1 MAGTLSS
8 LGLGSSGALSA
19 DTIDKLKKND
29 EQLQINPIKAKIQ
42 NTTQKTQA
50 YDLISSL
57 MTGFSAS
64 TDRLGG
70 DLLYLN
76 RSTSVTG
83 DGASVTVENG
93 VAPQSFTIDV
103 TKLATKDVN
112 QSTAFSGLSALV
124 ATADDTIGISIDGRT
139 FDINVTSTTTLEE
152 LKNSINDIA
161 GEKVTA
167 SILNVADGDFRLII
181 SSKESGSNQDITFS
195 DNGFLTGSLIDQAD
209 LDADGI
215 ADGIVQTA
223 GDSSFKYNGINFTRS
238 SNTITDITVGVSITL
253 LEEGKSA
260 TATVSQ
266 DTNEIATELST
277 LTSAYNSLLR
287 ELTNTTTSD
296 LDEGTVGVFNG
307 ENTIKTLSR
316 EINKLLFQ
324 TDPSGNS
331 IVNYG
336 FELNQDGTLTFDE
349 AAFKAEFQKDPEAAE
364 KLFKYETDSNGD
376 VTDGIFKK
384 LDDYLDDQ
392 TSTNGLLSTF
402 GTSLSNQVDALYAEQ
417 TRAQEL
423 LDARYETMF
432 FRFAAFDR
440 IIGGLEQQ
448 FNSLRQQIEMSINAK

>member
-19 DTIDKLKKND
+19 DTIDKLKTND
-29 EQLQINPIKAKIQ
+29 EQLQIDPIKAKIE

-57 MTGFSAS
+57 TTGFSAS

-83 DGASVTVENG
+83 EGATVTAENG

-103 TKLATKDVN
+103 TTLATKDIQ
-112 QSTAFSGLSALV
+112 QSSAFTSASNTI
-124 ATADDTIGISIDGRT
+124 ATADGTITVSIDGQD
-139 FDINVTSTTTLEE
+139 FNIAVTTTTTLEDF
-152 LKNSINDIA
+152 KNSLNDTA
-161 GEKVTA
+161 GEKLTA
-167 SILNVADGDFRLII
+167 SILNVADGDYRLVV
-181 SSKESGSNQDITFS
+181 SSNETGDDQDITFT
-195 DNGFLTGSLIDQAD
+195 DAGAV
-209 LDADGI
+209 LDAGVDFAEI
-215 ADGIVQTA
+215 EVQNA
-223 GDSSFKYNGINFTRS
+223 VNASFKYNGINFTRS

-253 LEEGKSA
+253 LEEAKSA

-266 DTNEIATELST
+266 NTDDIVTELTT
-277 LTSAYNSLLR
+277 LTSAYNSLFK

-296 LDEGTVGVFNG
+296 LDEGSVGIFNG

-324 TDPSGNS
+324 VDTQGNS

-336 FELNQDGTLTFDE
+336 FELNQDGTLTFDA
-349 AAFKAEFQKDPEAAE
+349 AAFKTEFDKDPDAAE

-376 VTDGIFKK
+376 VTDGIFKR
-384 LDDYLDDQ
+384 LDDYLDNQ
-392 TSTNGLLSTF
+392 TSSNGLLSTF
-402 GTSLSNQVDALYAEQ
+402 GTSLSNQVDALFEEQ
-417 TRAQEL
+417 TRAQTL

-448 FNSLRQQIEMSINAK
+448 FSSLQQQIEMAINAK

>member
-19 DTIDKLKKND
+19 DTIDKLKEND
-29 EQLQINPIKAKIQ
+29 QKLQIDPIKAKIE

-50 YDLISSL
+50 YDLINSL
-57 MTGFSAS
+57 TLGLSAS

-70 DLLYLN
+70 DLLYLS

-83 DGASVTVENG
+83 DGATVTAEDG

-103 TKLATKDVN
+103 TTLATKDIQ
-112 QSTAFSGLSALV
+112 QSSTFASKSDTI
-124 ATADDTIGISIDGRT
+124 ATADGTITISIDGQD
-139 FDINVTSTTTLEE
+139 FDIDVTSTTTLEE
-152 LKNSINDIA
+152 FKNSINDIA

-167 SILNVADGDFRLII
+167 NILNVAEGDYRLVV
-181 SSKESGSNQDITFS
+181 SSDETGDAQDITF
-195 DNGFLTGSLIDQAD
+195 T
-209 LDADGI
+209 DAGGI
-215 ADGIVQTA
+215 LNVGVDFAETEVQNA
-223 GDSSFKYNGINFTRS
+223 VDASFKYNGIDFIRS

-266 DTNEIATELST
+266 DTDELATELST
-277 LTSAYNSLLR
+277 LTSAYNSLFK
-287 ELTNTTTSD
+287 ELSNTTTSD
-296 LDEGTVGVFNG
+296 LDEGTVGIFNG

-324 TDPSGNS
+324 VDPQGNS

-349 AAFKAEFQKDPEAAE
+349 ATFKTEFAKDPDAAE
-364 KLFKYETDSNGD
+364 KLFKYETDTNGD

-384 LDDYLDDQ
+384 LDEYLDNQ
-392 TSTNGLLSTF
+392 TKSDGLLSSF
-402 GTSLSNQVDALYAEQ
+402 GTSLNNQVDALREEQ
-417 TRAQEL
+417 VRAQEL

-432 FRFAAFDR
+432 LRFAAYDR

-448 FNSLRQQIEMSINAK
+448 FASLSQQIQMAINAKN

>member
-29 EQLQINPIKAKIQ
+29 EQLQINPIKAKIE

-50 YDLISSL
+50 YDLINSL
-57 MTGFSAS
+57 IAGFSAS
-64 TDRLGG
+64 TDGLGG

-76 RSTSVTG
+76 RNTSVTG
-83 DGASVTVENG
+83 DGASVTAENG

-103 TKLATKDVN
+103 SKLATKDVN
-112 QSTAFSGLSALV
+112 QSSTFASTSALI
-124 ATADDTIGISIDGRT
+124 ATADDTVGITIDGQT
-139 FDINVTSTTTLEE
+139 FNIDVTSTTTLEAF
-152 LKNSINDIA
+152 KNSINDIA
-161 GEKVTA
+161 GDKVSA
-167 SILNVADGDFRLII
+167 SILNVAEGDYRLII
-181 SSKESGSNQDITFS
+181 SSKETGSSQDITFS
-195 DNGFLTGSLIDQAD
+195 DNGFLTGTLIDQSD
-209 LDADGI
+209 SNADGI

-238 SNTITDITVGVSITL
+238 SNTITDIIVGVSITL
-253 LEEGKSA
+253 LEEGQSA
-260 TATVSQ
+260 TATVTQ
-266 DTNEIATELST
+266 DTDEIVTELTT
-277 LTSAYNSLLR
+277 LTSAYNSLFT

-296 LDEGTVGVFNG
+296 LDEGTVGIFNG
-307 ENTIKTLSR
+307 ESTIKTLSR

-336 FELNQDGTLTFDE
+336 FELNQDGTLTFD
-349 AAFKAEFQKDPEAAE
+349 AAVFKAEFAKDPDAVE
-364 KLFKYETDSNGD
+364 KLFKYETNSNGD

-384 LDDYLDDQ
+384 LDSYLDDQ
-392 TSTNGLLSTF
+392 TSTNGLLSAF
-402 GTSLSNQVDALYAEQ
+402 GTSLSDQVDALYEEQ
-417 TRAQEL
+417 TRAQTL

-432 FRFAAFDR
+432 FRFAAYDR

-448 FNSLRQQIEMSINAK
+448 FSSLQQQIQMAINAK

>member
-1 MAGTLSS
+1 MPGTLSS

-19 DTIDKLKKND
+19 DTIDKLKAND
-29 EQLQINPIKAKIQ
+29 EQRQINPIKAKIES
-42 NTTQKTQA
+42 TTQKTQA

-57 MTGFSAS
+57 TVGLSAS

-76 RSTSVTG
+76 RNTSVTG
-83 DGASVTVENG
+83 DGATVTAANG

-103 TKLATKDVN
+103 TTLATKDIQ
-112 QSTAFSGLSALV
+112 QSSTFASKADTI
-124 ATADDTIGISIDGRT
+124 ATADGTITINIDGQD
-139 FDINVTSTTTLEE
+139 FDIAVTTTTTIEDF
-152 LKNSINDIA
+152 KNSINDIA
-161 GEKVTA
+161 GEKVDA
-167 SILNVADGDFRLII
+167 SILNVADGDYRLVV
-181 SSKESGSNQDITFS
+181 SSDETGDAQDITFT
-195 DNGFLTGSLIDQAD
+195 DTDTILVGGVNFAETEVQNAV
-209 LDADGI
+209 DA
-215 ADGIVQTA
+215 
-223 GDSSFKYNGINFTRS
+223 SFKYNGIDFTRS

-253 LEEGKSA
+253 VEEGKSS

-266 DTNEIATELST
+266 DTDEIVTELST
-277 LTSAYNSLLR
+277 LASAYNSLFR

-296 LDEGTVGVFNG
+296 LDEGTVGIFNG

-324 TDPSGNS
+324 VDSNGNS

-349 AAFKAEFQKDPEAAE
+349 STFKTEFAKDPDAAE
-364 KLFKYETDSNGD
+364 KLFKYETASNGD

-392 TSTNGLLSTF
+392 TQSNGLLSTF
-402 GTSLSNQVDALYAEQ
+402 GTSLNHQVDALQEEQ
-417 TRAQEL
+417 SRAQKL

-432 FRFAAFDR
+432 FRFAAYDR

-448 FNSLRQQIEMSINAK
+448 FTSLNQQIQMAINAK

>member
-1 MAGTLSS
+1 MPGTLSS

-19 DTIDKLKKND
+19 DTIDKLKAND
-29 EQLQINPIKAKIQ
+29 EQRQINPIKAKIE

-57 MTGFSAS
+57 TVGLSAS

-76 RSTSVTG
+76 RNTSVTG
-83 DGASVTVENG
+83 DGATVTAANG

-103 TKLATKDVN
+103 TTLATKDIQ
-112 QSTAFSGLSALV
+112 QSSTFASKADTI
-124 ATADDTIGISIDGRT
+124 ATADGTITINIDGQD
-139 FDINVTSTTTLEE
+139 FDIAVTTATTIEDF
-152 LKNSINDIA
+152 KNSINDIA
-161 GEKVTA
+161 GEKVDA
-167 SILNVADGDFRLII
+167 SILNVADGDYRLVV
-181 SSKESGSNQDITFS
+181 SSDETGDAQDITFT
-195 DNGFLTGSLIDQAD
+195 DTDTILVGGVNFAETEVQNAV
-209 LDADGI
+209 DA
-215 ADGIVQTA
+215 
-223 GDSSFKYNGINFTRS
+223 SFKYNGIDFTRS

-253 LEEGKSA
+253 VEEGKSS

-266 DTNEIATELST
+266 DTDEIVTELST
-277 LTSAYNSLLR
+277 LASAYNSLFR

-296 LDEGTVGVFNG
+296 LDEGTVGIFNG

-324 TDPSGNS
+324 VDSNGNS

-349 AAFKAEFQKDPEAAE
+349 STFKTEFAKDPDAAE
-364 KLFKYETDSNGD
+364 KLFKYETASNGD

-392 TSTNGLLSTF
+392 TQSNGLLSTF
-402 GTSLSNQVDALYAEQ
+402 GTSLNHQVDALQEEQ
-417 TRAQEL
+417 SRAQKL

-432 FRFAAFDR
+432 FRFAAYDR

-448 FNSLRQQIEMSINAK
+448 FTSLNQQIQMAINAK

>member
-19 DTIDKLKKND
+19 DTIDKLKAND
-29 EQLQINPIKAKIQ
+29 EQQQINPIKAKIE

-50 YDLISSL
+50 YDLINSL
-57 MTGFSAS
+57 TIGLSAS

-70 DLLYLN
+70 DLLYLS

-83 DGASVTVENG
+83 DGATVTAEDG

-103 TKLATKDVN
+103 TTLATKDIQ
-112 QSTAFSGLSALV
+112 QSSTFSSKADTI
-124 ATADDTIGISIDGRT
+124 ATADGTITINIDGQD
-139 FDINVTSTTTLEE
+139 FDIDVTTTTTIEDF
-152 LKNSINDIA
+152 KNSINDIA

-167 SILNVADGDFRLII
+167 NILNVADGDYRLVV
-181 SSKESGSNQDITFS
+181 SSDETGDAQDITFT
-195 DNGFLTGSLIDQAD
+195 DAGTILDTGVNFAETEVQNAV
-209 LDADGI
+209 DA
-215 ADGIVQTA
+215 
-223 GDSSFKYNGINFTRS
+223 SFKYNGIDFTRS

-253 LEEGKSA
+253 IEEGKSS

-266 DTNEIATELST
+266 DTDELATELST
-277 LTSAYNSLLR
+277 LTSAYNSLFR

-296 LDEGTVGVFNG
+296 LEEGSVGIFNG

-316 EINKLLFQ
+316 EINKLLFEV
-324 TDPSGNS
+324 DSNGNS

-349 AAFKAEFQKDPEAAE
+349 AAFKTEFAKDPETAE
-364 KLFKYETDSNGD
+364 KLFKYETDANGD

-392 TSTNGLLSTF
+392 TKSNGLLSTF
-402 GTSLSNQVDALYAEQ
+402 GTSLNNQVDALQEEQ
-417 TRAQEL
+417 ARAQKL
-423 LDARYETMF
+423 LDARYDTMF
-432 FRFAAFDR
+432 LRFAAYDR

-448 FNSLRQQIEMSINAK
+448 FTSLNQQIQMAINAKN